1 MGNVFGSNVWTLDTA
16 GAIWSYATLG
26 PIKIRKIIWK
36 PSAASQSLAIDET
49 DGGEI
54 WTATSLAAAPA
65 GEQELDF
72 GGEGKWYD
80 GLTLTTLTSGGTVYV
95 YFD

>member
-1 MGNVFGSNVWTLDTA
+1 MANVYGSNVWTLDTA
-16 GAIWSYATLG
+16 GAIWSYTTQG
-26 PIKIRKIIWK
+26 PIKISKFLWK

-49 DGGEI
+49 DADEI

-72 GGEGKWYD
+72 GEGRWFD
-80 GLTLTTLTSGGTVYV
+80 GLTITTLTAGGTLYV
-95 YFD
+95 YPV